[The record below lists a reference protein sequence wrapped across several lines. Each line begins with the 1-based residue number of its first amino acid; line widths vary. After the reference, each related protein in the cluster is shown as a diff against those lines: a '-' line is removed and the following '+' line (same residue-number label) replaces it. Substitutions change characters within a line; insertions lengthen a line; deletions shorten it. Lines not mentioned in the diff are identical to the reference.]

1 MPIDFDDFF
10 LLLFFLLP
18 SLKKIGVKNV
28 VSTFHPTN
36 GKSPKEKKRYKSSS
50 MDLLGPPPEGEFRGS
65 FFFKLKKKFSFWV
78 PSGLRWRRPPDG
90 DGGGGA
96 CGRGRGYLSLI
107 FSFFLGS
114 NGSKNPFKEILVGLR

>member
-65 FFFKLKKKFSFWV
+65 FFFKLKKNSLFGCRRG
-78 PSGLRWRRPPDG
+78 SGGVVHQMGTEGAGPVA
-90 DGGGGA
+90 GGGA
-96 CGRGRGYLSLI
+96 ICL
-107 FSFFLGS
+107 
-114 NGSKNPFKEILVGLR
+114 